1 MDARITV
8 TICGL
13 TAALL
18 LAATG
23 ALAAGQGQDSTN
35 KGAAKG
41 SFRAAQEKGLDLSV
55 DYDALAA
62 KPEKSKASEEGKT
75 GEGEA
80 QESPAAA
87 GSYRAAQDQNVPQ
100 GVDWSRR
107 LGKNWRM
114 DPVALNRRQDGRHS
128 DHNADV
134 EDQVIGVEI
143 RRPF

>member
-1 MDARITV
+1 MGADTKAK
-8 TICGL
+8 ICGL
-13 TAALL
+13 AAALL
-18 LAATG
+18 FAATG
-23 ALAAGQGQDSTN
+23 ALAEGQDQDS
-35 KGAAKG
+35 KGQSAAQG

-55 DYDALAA
+55 DHDALAA
-62 KPEKSKASEEGKT
+62 KPEKGEASEDSKK

-87 GSYRAAQDQNVPQ
+87 GSHRAAQDQNVPQ

-107 LGKNWRM
+107 LGKNWRV

>member
-1 MDARITV
+1 MGARITT

-18 LAATG
+18 LAAGG
-23 ALAAGQGQDSTN
+23 ALAEGQNSDNEN
-35 KGAAKG
+35 KGAAQG
-41 SFRAAQEKGLDLSV
+41 SHRAAQDQGLDLTL
-55 DYDALAA
+55 DYDETVAQPEQSEASEAEKKEGEEEEPLAA
-62 KPEKSKASEEGKT
+62 P
-75 GEGEA
+75 
-80 QESPAAA
+80 
-87 GSYRAAQDQNVPQ
+87 GSYRAAQDEDMK

-134 EDQVIGVEI
+134 DDQVLGIEI

>member
-1 MDARITV
+1 MGAGIR
-8 TICGL
+8 
-13 TAALL
+13 AASYR
-18 LAATG
+18 LAFALAFATSG
-23 ALAAGQGQDSTN
+23 ALAQADDPGSPDD
-35 KGAAKG
+35 GAARG

-62 KPEKSKASEEGKT
+62 KPEKSEASEDGKT